1 MWLPNLNNEDILPPA
16 PKQRE
21 TNCLQAGKLCGPQ
34 TSAHGRSMPE
44 GQRAT
49 SEEFWQDDR
58 RNKHKCIWP
67 NHCGGVKAKG
77 RHSEIEHR
85 DSASMS
91 PSRETAWWKPSQRR
105 CEWRW
110 GSWKAGVI
118 LRGRGQLKRCLQT
131 EGKSGARGCC
141 AWPHCLLCLCTAQEC
156 CTFKLLGT
164 QRSWMGAFCL
174 EKGKKLVG
182 KSQPP

>member
-1 MWLPNLNNEDILPPA
+1 MKTFFLRHLNKEKQTAFMQGNRADPRLLPMDVRCQKVRE
-16 PKQRE
+16 QRLKSSDRM
-21 TNCLQAGKLCGPQ
+21 TDGIN
-34 TSAHGRSMPE
+34 TSVSDQITA
-44 GQRAT
+44 
-49 SEEFWQDDR
+49 
-58 RNKHKCIWP
+58 
-67 NHCGGVKAKG
+67 GGVKAKG

-105 CEWRW
+105 CEWRL

-164 QRSWMGAFCL
+164 QRS
-174 EKGKKLVG
+174 
-182 KSQPP
+182 